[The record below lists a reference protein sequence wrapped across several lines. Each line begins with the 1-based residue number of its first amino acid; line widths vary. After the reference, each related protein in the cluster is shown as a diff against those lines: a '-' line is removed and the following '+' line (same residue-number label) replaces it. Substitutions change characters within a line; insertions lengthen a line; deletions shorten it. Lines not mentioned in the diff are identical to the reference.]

1 MPARATRACN
11 KLRDANIE
19 PPVRGRAS
27 GVKNLYLEED
37 AVVLEYGLGQECA
50 KLVGVFGR
58 EGRVSVL

>member
-1 MPARATRACN
+1 MLIATRV
-11 KLRDANIE
+11 LRVMPGIE
-19 PPVRGRAS
+19 PPVGGRAS
-27 GVKNLYLEED
+27 GVKSLYLED

>member
-19 PPVRGRAS
+19 PPVGGRAS
-27 GVKNLYLEED
+27 GVKSLYLED

>member
-1 MPARATRACN
+1 MPARATRACT

-19 PPVRGRAS
+19 PPVGGRAS
-27 GVKNLYLEED
+27 GVKDLYLEED

-50 KLVGVFGR
+50 KLAGGFGR

>member
-1 MPARATRACN
+1 MLIATRV
-11 KLRDANIE
+11 LRVMPGIE